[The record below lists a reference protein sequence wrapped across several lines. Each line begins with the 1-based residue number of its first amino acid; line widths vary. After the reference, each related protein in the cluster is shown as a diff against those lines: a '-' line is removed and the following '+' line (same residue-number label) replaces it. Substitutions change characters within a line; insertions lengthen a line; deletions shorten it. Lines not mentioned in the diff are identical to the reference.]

1 MSSGA
6 NLLVSVMATCSVV
19 AGGVKTIFFFFYT
32 NGSEPPEVWIFEV
45 RKFGL
50 CFCVFIRI
58 FVYLFGFWSPNL
70 QGI

>member
-6 NLLVSVMATCSVV
+6 NLLMAVMATSSVA
-19 AGGVKTIFFFFYT
+19 AGGVKAIFFFYT

-45 RKFGL
+45 RNFGL

-58 FVYLFGFWSPNL
+58 LES
-70 QGI
+70 

>member
-6 NLLVSVMATCSVV
+6 NLLVVVMATCSVA
-19 AGGVKTIFFFFYT
+19 AGGVKTIFFFFFIQMAVSLKC
-32 NGSEPPEVWIFEV
+32 GSL
-45 RKFGL
+45 RLGSL
-50 CFCVFIRI
+50 GCV

>member
-6 NLLVSVMATCSVV
+6 NLLTVVMATCSVA
-19 AGGVKTIFFFFYT
+19 AGGVKAFFFFFLYIYIHT
-32 NGSEPPEVWIFEV
+32 NGSEPPEAWIFEV

-58 FVYLFGFWSPNL
+58 LES
-70 QGI
+70 

>member
-6 NLLVSVMATCSVV
+6 NLLMAVMATSSVA
-19 AGGVKTIFFFFYT
+19 AGSTKAIFFFFNT

-45 RKFGL
+45 RNFGL

-58 FVYLFGFWSPNL
+58 LES
-70 QGI
+70 